1 MRHLVAWTEETQNE
15 AMLDPWSLVHGAA
28 GLAAGLL
35 GLPVWASVAA
45 ATVYEVVEGQFER
58 PPRGQAFFH
67 TSGPE
72 SLANQLADVALF
84 AVGAWAG
91 RQYKGNP

>member
-45 ATVYEVVEGQFER
+45 ATVYEVVAGQLER
-58 PPRGQAFFH
+58 TPRGQAFLH

-72 SLANQLADVALF
+72 RLAHQLADVAVF

>member
-1 MRHLVAWTEETQNE
+1 MRHLIAWTEETQNE

-35 GLPVWASVAA
+35 GLPIWASVAA

-58 PPRGQAFFH
+58 TPRGQAFFH
-67 TSGPE
+67 TAGPE
-72 SLANQLADVALF
+72 SLSNQVADVALF

-91 RQYKGNP
+91 RRYKGNP